1 MIEKLEI
8 ANVHTPNDKDIEK
21 YAKKKIGM
29 LDKYVSR
36 NIRLSLHAEIKLKS
50 NNSKDK
56 KQSVCEVIIHLPHD
70 TITSSESGLN
80 MYAAI
85 DIVETKLKYQL
96 RKYKD
101 LHTNPKFYR
110 RIFAR
115 RHKFEL

>member
-21 YAKKKIGM
+21 YTKKKIGM

-36 NIRLSLHAEIKLKS
+36 NMRQSLHAEVKLKL

-56 KQSVCEVIIHLPHD
+56 KQQSVCEVIIHLPHD
-70 TITSSESGLN
+70 TITSSEAGLN

-101 LHTNPKFYR
+101 QHTNPKFYR
-110 RIFAR
+110 RVFAR
-115 RHKFEL
+115 RHKI